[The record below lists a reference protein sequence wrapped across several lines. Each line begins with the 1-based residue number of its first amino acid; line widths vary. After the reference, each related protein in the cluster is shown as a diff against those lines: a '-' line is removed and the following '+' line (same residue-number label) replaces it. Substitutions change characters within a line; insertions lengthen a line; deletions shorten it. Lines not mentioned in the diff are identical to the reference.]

1 MTDDKC
7 ELYSRQYAQFVS
19 KEVVKEA
26 AAHIF
31 DDLRATL
38 RSHFESSGTAVE
50 KAEADRVMELLSDVE
65 CRYYNEFKLQDVFDE
80 VIER

>member
-1 MTDDKC
+1 MTDQTC
-7 ELYSRQYAQFVS
+7 ERYSRQYAQYIA

-38 RSHFESSGTAVE
+38 SAHFKENPEPGCEEQAT
-50 KAEADRVMELLSDVE
+50 RVMELLSDVE
-65 CRYYNEFKLQDVFDE
+65 CRYYNEFKVPEVFEE
-80 VIER
+80 VVER